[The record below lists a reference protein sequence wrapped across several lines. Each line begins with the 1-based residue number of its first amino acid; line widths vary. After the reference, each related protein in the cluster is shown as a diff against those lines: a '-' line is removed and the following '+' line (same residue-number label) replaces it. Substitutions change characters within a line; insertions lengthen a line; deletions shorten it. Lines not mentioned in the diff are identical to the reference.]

1 MPQEN
6 LHDKLFKQ
14 TFSSVKEIRAFILHF
29 LDEKIYKELDLSTL
43 QLANVSYIDAQLQE
57 YFSDIVCT
65 CRTRAGG
72 TAEVS
77 FLLEHKSYYDER
89 LSLQML
95 RYLLKMYDYQN
106 RQSKHKP
113 FDFVLPVLLY
123 HGRPNVTHKEF
134 IDLINVP
141 SPELNAYI
149 PTFKYEVVDL
159 NKLSDEFILSVEYGY
174 FMQST
179 LLLFKHKNDKEY
191 LLQNSDKIFTF
202 VKRDLAKDELDLIIH
217 SLLTYIFRVFEFKN
231 PEYENFHK
239 KLDDMVQAKAGSM
252 MRRRVL
258 SLYFPTLPEI
268 VYV

>member
-113 FDFVLPVLLY
+113 FDFVLPVL
-123 HGRPNVTHKEF
+123 
-134 IDLINVP
+134 
-141 SPELNAYI
+141 
-149 PTFKYEVVDL
+149 
-159 NKLSDEFILSVEYGY
+159 
-174 FMQST
+174 
-179 LLLFKHKNDKEY
+179 
-191 LLQNSDKIFTF
+191 
-202 VKRDLAKDELDLIIH
+202 
-217 SLLTYIFRVFEFKN
+217 
-231 PEYENFHK
+231 
-239 KLDDMVQAKAGSM
+239 
-252 MRRRVL
+252 
-258 SLYFPTLPEI
+258 
-268 VYV
+268 